1 MRCSRPSRVRWPR
14 GGGRLGF
21 TLIEL
26 LVVIA
31 VIALLMAILLP
42 ALQRTRQQ
50 ARAVACR
57 SNLRQWGIVFAQY
70 TSDYDGRWFCYIGHD
85 PPYPYHWFGAL
96 MAYYAAP
103 GGGQR
108 SYDLPR
114 PAEKIVMCPAA
125 PKPHSWTRVHES
137 LGSGFD
143 IAGGRYAPW
152 GAGGLRNGTT
162 EPAFGAI
169 SGYGLNYWL
178 VIHSEEPVSYAGGPH
193 WQTCLV
199 PGAARVPVLGDCRFP
214 GAWPQHRDV
223 PPLHDAPENASLHGG
238 LPDGML
244 AGLGLPDYAMETPL
258 LQREMSHFCFDRHS
272 GGINMLLMDWSVR
285 KVGLKELWT
294 LKWSRDFDTAN
305 PWTKAGGVQPD
316 AWPPWMQK
324 LKDY

>member
-1 MRCSRPSRVRWPR
+1 MRCARPSRVRWPR
-14 GGGRLGF
+14 GGWRSGF

-42 ALQRTRQQ
+42 ALQRARQQ

-57 SNLRQWGIVFAQY
+57 SNLRQWGLIFAQY
-70 TSDYDGRWFCYIGHD
+70 TSDYDGRWFCYIGRD
-85 PPYPYHWFGAL
+85 TPYPYHWFGAL

-108 SYDLPR
+108 PYDLPR

-125 PKPHSWTRVHES
+125 PKPHSWTVVSEPA
-137 LGSGFD
+137 GSRFE
-143 IAGGRYAPW
+143 IIGGKYAPW
-152 GAGGLRNGTT
+152 GDGGLRGFTV
-162 EPAFGAI
+162 EPVFNAV
-169 SGYGLNYWL
+169 SGYGLSYWL
-178 VIHSEEPVSYAGGPH
+178 VVRSDAPVRYADLPN
-193 WQTCLV
+193 WETCLV
-199 PGAARVPVLGDCRFP
+199 PGAAAVPVLGDCRFP
-214 GAWPQHRDV
+214 GAWPTPRDE
-223 PPLHDAPENASLHGG
+223 PPLHDAPEGASRGGG
-238 LPDGML
+238 LPAGML
-244 AGLGLPDYAMETPL
+244 AGLGLPDYVKEAPL
-258 LQREMSHFCFDRHS
+258 LQDQMSHFCFDRHN
-272 GGINMLLMDWSVR
+272 GGINMLFMDWSVR

-294 LKWSRDFDTAN
+294 LKWSRRFDPAN